1 MEEIARDKLPENLA
15 APSVCHLYIA
25 RITLIDIRSAPASWV
40 IPPLSGDLGLFL
52 SRPAVFN
59 MIPKKATPPAAKPAS
74 TRQGILR

>member
-15 APSVCHLYIA
+15 APSVCHLYCPDN
-25 RITLIDIRSAPASWV
+25 LIDIRSAPASRV
-40 IPPLSGDLGLFL
+40 ILPLSGDLGLFL